1 MLLGRRGGKTNSS
14 LAIIRY
20 SYIPGDAA
28 WCSGLQLAAEISIKK
43 LMEQRGCL
51 QAGQRQAYREK
62 CFGYVP
68 VDSSL
73 RGKWQCSSSAKIR

>member
-43 LMEQRGCL
+43 LMEQIRRL
-51 QAGQRQAYREK
+51 LAGWSK
-62 CFGYVP
+62 TSVP
-68 VDSSL
+68 GEVLWL
-73 RGKWQCSSSAKIR
+73 RAC